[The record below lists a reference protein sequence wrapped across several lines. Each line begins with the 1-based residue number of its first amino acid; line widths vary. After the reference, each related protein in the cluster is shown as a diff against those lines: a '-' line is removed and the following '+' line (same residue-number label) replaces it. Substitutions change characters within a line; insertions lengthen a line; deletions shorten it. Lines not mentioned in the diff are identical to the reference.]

1 MMADYRV
8 TVAVDLSPELALA
21 LAQFVKRVGW
31 SEIRANAVDDQ
42 EADEMRTALEYL
54 RDGLALAGF
63 APR

>member
-1 MMADYRV
+1 MMADHRV

>member
-1 MMADYRV
+1 MMADHR
-8 TVAVDLSPELALA
+8 VAVVIDLSPELAWA

-31 SEIRANAVDDQ
+31 SEIRTNATDDQ
-42 EADEMRTALEYL
+42 EADDIRTALEYL

>member
-1 MMADYRV
+1 MSDHRV
-8 TVAVDLSPELALA
+8 TVTVDLSPELAWA

-31 SEIRANAVDDQ
+31 CELQANAVDDD
-42 EADEMRTALEYL
+42 EAYQIRTALEYL